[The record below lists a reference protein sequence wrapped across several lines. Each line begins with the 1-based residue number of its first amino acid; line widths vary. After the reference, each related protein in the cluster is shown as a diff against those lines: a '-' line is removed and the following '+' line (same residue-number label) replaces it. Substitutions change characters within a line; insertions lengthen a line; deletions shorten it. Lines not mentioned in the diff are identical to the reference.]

1 MGNFKCLNLIDPLT
15 NLAWI
20 NEHVLDR
27 CLKIAHCENGDFV
40 TICRCVPLNS
50 STITEKSILELICI
64 IEKRTFMHDIYKL
77 CF

>member
-20 NEHVLDR
+20 SCHDLDR
-27 CLKIAHCENGDFV
+27 CLMIAYCENGDFV

-50 STITEKSILELICI
+50 STSGRRIVDMAKSVN
-64 IEKRTFMHDIYKL
+64 
-77 CF
+77 